1 MEVVRMSKS
10 FKFELKTAFISTIPV
25 LFGYLGLGIGF
36 GILLRMKGYGV
47 LWAFG
52 MAVTM
57 FAGSMQYVGVDVLAG
72 GISLASAA
80 VTTLL
85 VNARHLFYGIS
96 LIEKY
101 KNAGVKKLYLMFGLT
116 DETYSLVCSDEKAS
130 QMEKP
135 HRYYFMITLLDHCY
149 WITGCVLGSLIGKA
163 ITFSVEGIDFVLTAL
178 FVTIFVDQWI
188 SNKNHLPA
196 IVGVVVSVI
205 CLVIFG
211 ADNFLIPAM
220 IGIFAVL
227 TATRSWEARHHA

>member
-1 MEVVRMSKS
+1 MIVSKS
-10 FKFELKTAFISTIPV
+10 FKKELKTAFISTIPV

-36 GILLRMKGYGV
+36 GILLRMKGYGAV
-47 LWAFG
+47 WAFC

-57 FAGSMQYVGVDVLAG
+57 YAGSMQYVGVDVLASG
-72 GISLASAA
+72 MSLVSAA

-101 KNAGVKKLYLMFGLT
+101 KGSGKKKLYLMFGLT
-116 DETYSLVCSDEKAS
+116 DETYSLVCSDEKAQ
-130 QMEKP
+130 QMEQP
-135 HRYYFMITLLDHCY
+135 HRYYFLITLLDHCY

-163 ITFSVEGIDFVLTAL
+163 IHFSVEGIDFVLTAL

-188 SNKNHLPA
+188 STKNHWPA
-196 IVGVVVSVI
+196 IVGVAVSVA
-205 CLVIFG
+205 CRLIFG

-220 IGIFAVL
+220 VGIFTVL
-227 TATRSWEARHHA
+227 TVTRSWEARHHE